1 MWVGSRS
8 STVGQACEYVLSDT
22 RARRQHS
29 GGANSLPG
37 PTTRG
42 PKLLIISS
50 PLGVRGMSVF
60 PVWVHTVS

>member
-1 MWVGSRS
+1 M
-8 STVGQACEYVLSDT
+8 STCYLT
-22 RARRQHS
+22 RAHAGS
-29 GGANSLPG
+29 TAEELCSLPG

-60 PVWVHTVS
+60 PVWVRTVS